1 MNNQNINIVD
11 FEILYNILD
20 EINENLPFN
29 IFNYLNEN
37 QYLSYLETNKI
48 DIKESL
54 FLVKNIEKF
63 YTKNLKIDKNQIF
76 QIPNLPI
83 SIYNL
88 IEKINI
94 QLIKQKY
101 NYQSKINISKYS
113 LDINSRIIS
122 TNNNILKLTEREIDI
137 ILFLKDS
144 KIPQKI
150 SNLQNKVW
158 GYSTNIETHTVET
171 HIYRLRKKIN
181 DIFNDDH
188 FITSNDEG
196 YFIL

>member
-101 NYQSKINISKYS
+101 KHQS
-113 LDINSRIIS
+113 
-122 TNNNILKLTEREIDI
+122 
-137 ILFLKDS
+137 
-144 KIPQKI
+144 
-150 SNLQNKVW
+150 
-158 GYSTNIETHTVET
+158 
-171 HIYRLRKKIN
+171 
-181 DIFNDDH
+181 
-188 FITSNDEG
+188 
-196 YFIL
+196 